1 MSTATPAAR
10 VARTYDRIAAVYDL
24 LETPMDWFGGRRR
37 RCRVL
42 ANAYGCVLE
51 VGIGTGRN
59 LALYPPGVRPTGID
73 ISPKM
78 LQRAQRQARRLRLDI
93 PLEVADVEALPFGDA
108 TFDCV
113 TATCVFCSVP
123 DPIRGLREVAR
134 VCKPAGQVLL
144 VEHVRP
150 RIETLGRIFDWVSPL
165 TKRLIGPEINRRTED
180 NVASAGLV
188 IIDIRRHGIWREIR
202 AQPGSRPAGA
212 AEDQGNAASM
222 ASGSMP

>member
-1 MSTATPAAR
+1 MGETTAAAR

-24 LETPMDWFGGRRR
+24 IDAPMDWFGGRRR
-37 RCRVL
+37 RRRAL
-42 ANAYGCVLE
+42 ASAYGSVLE

-59 LALYPPGVRPTGID
+59 LALYPPDVRVTGID
-73 ISPKM
+73 ISPTM
-78 LQRAQRQARRLRLDI
+78 LQRAQLQARRLRLDI
-93 PLEVADVEALPFGDA
+93 TLDVADIEALPFTDA

-123 DPIRGLREVAR
+123 DPVRGLREVAR

-150 RIETLGRIFDWVSPL
+150 RIEILGRIFDWVSPL
-165 TKRLIGPEINRRTED
+165 TKRLIGPEVNRRTED

-202 AQPGSRPAGA
+202 AQPASRPADTS
-212 AEDQGNAASM
+212 EHHDNAGSS
-222 ASGSMP
+222 ASGSMQ